1 MILIYIC
8 LFIIGIV
15 FGSFFNVV
23 GLRLPKNESL
33 ISPRS
38 HCVNCNHI
46 LDWYELIPVFSYL
59 FLKGKCRK
67 CKQKISIQY
76 PLIEIINGILYCLSF
91 SIFGFTI
98 ETILSIVLVSMVV
111 ITVISDCKYMVI
123 LDEVLLFTTLIFII
137 VFFISGGFSYLLHSL
152 FRGGMLFSIMLIVKM
167 IGDKSFKQESLGWGD
182 VKLTFIAGM
191 LLGFKL
197 GVIYI
202 FLGAILAL
210 PYAVYSTIKKSEGM
224 IPFGPFLAIS
234 MLIIYWN
241 SSLFYQFINIL
252 LGV

>member
-1 MILIYIC
+1 MIFIYIC
-8 LFIIGIV
+8 LFIVGIV

-76 PLIEIINGILYCLSF
+76 PLIEIITGILYCLSF

-111 ITVISDCKYMVI
+111 ITIISDCKYMVI

-137 VFFISGGFSYLLHSL
+137 VFLSL
-152 FRGGMLFSIMLIVKM
+152 IHI
-167 IGDKSFKQESLGWGD
+167 
-182 VKLTFIAGM
+182 
-191 LLGFKL
+191 
-197 GVIYI
+197 
-202 FLGAILAL
+202 
-210 PYAVYSTIKKSEGM
+210 
-224 IPFGPFLAIS
+224 
-234 MLIIYWN
+234 
-241 SSLFYQFINIL
+241 
-252 LGV
+252 

>member
-152 FRGGMLFSIMLIVKM
+152 FRGGMLFAIMLIVKM

-210 PYAVYSTIKKSEGM
+210 PYAVYSTIKKS
-224 IPFGPFLAIS
+224 
-234 MLIIYWN
+234 
-241 SSLFYQFINIL
+241 
-252 LGV
+252 